1 MAKGDPI
8 GDILTLG
15 IVAGGAY
22 LIWNWW
28 VGTAAAAT
36 AANNPSTPAPT
47 TPGSYT
53 PPSLTQAMQAAA
65 NSNSII
71 QAQGG
76 QADAYQWSTLWSG
89 IGQTPISDVNTIFFP
104 SGLPAN
110 AAAVTAAGGVASQ
123 QGLPLMSLATFLTA
137 LSGHGIN
144 TTGLSGLGQARLIP
158 VPVVLPGKTKTT
170 IQLPAGTTPAMLQAQ
185 LRAYRANQ

>member
-28 VGTAAAAT
+28 VGTAAAA
-36 AANNPSTPAPT
+36 
-47 TPGSYT
+47 
-53 PPSLTQAMQAAA
+53 
-65 NSNSII
+65 
-71 QAQGG
+71 
-76 QADAYQWSTLWSG
+76 
-89 IGQTPISDVNTIFFP
+89 
-104 SGLPAN
+104 
-110 AAAVTAAGGVASQ
+110 GGVASQ

-137 LSGHGIN
+137 LAGQGIN

-158 VPVVLPGKTKTT
+158 IPVVLPGKTKTT

-185 LRAYRANQ
+185 LRAYRASR